1 MPRLQFNGKL
11 RIRQYIISDPS
22 TVFYIEYY
30 SSLKKTSSADWQ
42 QQMRNTP
49 TQFCTSDHRSDR
61 LTSTTDYIRS
71 LPLIP
76 DYNPYYI
83 DPDYGIDPYWDA
95 QIYNQHELQ
104 FYANFN
110 KPQTEIEPDCPMTDR
125 ALNHTLT
132 IALVDPWQANTNS
145 CVLPTQEEPDT
156 KFNSFGP
163 QVSLTSA
170 VEARFVNTLVT
181 RNGEPDYVPLT
192 TNLGLKYKRRMLY
205 FPMDFGELTLDGLVD
220 TGALSSA
227 IPEADL
233 RKIRLLAPQSIVKEG
248 PAPNFQIMVANGQ
261 LETPKSTVELKFE
274 VGDIEFH
281 EIFIVMEKL
290 TSPLIGLSFL
300 QRNNTILDMR
310 QGVLN
315 FPFFSMQLKT
325 ADHKYTNVME
335 PICTQE
341 DITIPPND
349 RHLVTLSSQMY
360 DDTTVTGI
368 LQPSNALTEDGDIAF
383 CAALVTLTSG
393 QVEIHLNNF
402 TDHPYTLKRG
412 SHVANF
418 SVMTPGQMKYVKP
431 IDPVTTWHL
440 LQDNPENAAFYVSSL
455 IKSSKP
461 EDFRENYWFPTP
473 EDPGDPQQ
481 HTPIQKRILT
491 ELLNL
496 QELEKL
502 NPQDD
507 PESRRR
513 FLANFD
519 WTDSMLQSDEI
530 TRIENLLVEFHDI
543 FARHRFDIGMNEEFK
558 VKLTP
563 KDDSPAYSQSLPTP
577 INLKEDIL
585 VELALL
591 QRYGIITTLP
601 FSKYASPIFAQKKP
615 NGKLRLLVD
624 LRKINNL
631 ISDDYI
637 NNNHPVSTLTDAA
650 QHMAGKKL
658 FCKLDCSQAYHCLQ
672 MADQRS
678 IEMLAFN
685 FASRT
690 FAYRR
695 LAQGLSRALSAF
707 SSFMREYL
715 DKVIKADQCAQYVDD
730 IGIAANDAEQLI
742 KNLRATFQCI
752 REAGLKLTMHKC
764 HFGATE
770 IDFLGRTITPVG
782 VRPQRPR
789 VQNFLENTKFPKSKK
804 ALQRY
809 LGFLNYYRNYIPRL
823 SERLTPFFKLLKN
836 DEKVLV
842 TPDLLE
848 KFTDINKAL
857 DRCCELAL
865 KQPLPNKQIALMTD
879 ASFMAAG
886 YAVLIEDDPQEKY
899 TSTRKAFAPVA
910 YGSKTFS
917 PAQLKM
923 SIYAKEFLAIFFAFK
938 EFGHIFWGT
947 PKPVII
953 LTDNKSVTRF
963 FQTKIIP
970 PTLWNACDYVIQFNF
985 TIAHIPGKNNTAADY
1000 LSRLEISPKE
1010 KLILRIREDIPTTP
1024 IELHVQSAGIT
1035 EEEQIFYTDDED
1047 ETEEQIWQRKK
1058 KSRDNPSNQLPDI
1071 SFQKFTTHHSNYQK
1085 LPICQKL
1092 ANTNTVT
1099 IEQNNDVILQQLKLK
1114 IQKEEY
1120 SETILIQDTRYQH
1133 YLRQLDRL
1141 SIQNEIITR
1150 QYYDETGTVKYN
1162 QVLLPKHLVTELLE
1176 SLHGK
1181 ANRHPGIAKMLQEIR
1196 SKYYYPGIAKIVR
1209 KWVNGCETCI
1219 KDKRTPNELINP
1231 ELLNLPEWT
1240 LGPEDA
1246 MQIDLLPNLPPSG
1259 GYENI
1264 ITAMD
1269 VFSRYLFAYP
1279 VTDASAAITAKVII
1293 DIMTKH
1299 TYLPTTL
1306 ITDKG
1311 SAFTSK
1317 LVAEIAQIL
1326 GIQIKC
1332 ATTKH
1337 PQTIGKLERTHASL
1351 KTNLKMASGEYRRQW
1366 HKYLPLAVLNYNTS
1380 YHSTLGCEP
1389 SRIFH
1394 GRIPYNILDHKL
1406 GLNPNPQV
1414 LPTTDFAEE
1423 FQRRSQVLIDST
1435 KKNIMQSYLKYKE
1448 YYDRKAKAAPLKLN
1462 DYCFILQ
1469 PIADHQGSK
1478 IPFREFRWIGPYII
1492 EKVLPNDNYIV
1503 RKLNSNK
1510 TQILHRIR
1518 LRKYEPN
1525 TDLQDVRPEGN
1536 LQPDDEI
1543 VIPQD
1548 DLYVITWETNFE
1560 DFASTRRQPTYEQ
1573 STERPEITSG
1583 EDTNFDQP
1591 DQILTDVDLQ
1601 STRHDETEETLPE
1614 RIMPDSD
1621 DDSIPGEETSSGGSD
1636 TIVPEV
1642 SESENDE
1649 MIVENESP
1657 RGGRYNLRPNPT
1669 PNYSEE
1675 YRY

>member
-1 MPRLQFNGKL
+1 
-11 RIRQYIISDPS
+11 
-22 TVFYIEYY
+22 
-30 SSLKKTSSADWQ
+30 
-42 QQMRNTP
+42 MRNIP
-49 TQFCTSDHRSDR
+49 KQFCTVDLRSNGLDS
-61 LTSTTDYIRS
+61 TSCFIRP
-71 LPLIP
+71 LPEIP
-76 DYNPYYI
+76 DYNPYYT
-83 DPDYGIDPYWDA
+83 DPDYGIDPYWD
-95 QIYNQHELQ
+95 IHLYNQHHLS
-104 FYANFN
+104 FYTDFTKRPTN
-110 KPQTEIEPDCPMTDR
+110 IEPDCPATDS
-125 ALNHTLT
+125 ALNSVLKNASVDAWQTKPNPCTLT
-132 IALVDPWQANTNS
+132 AQH
-145 CVLPTQEEPDT
+145 TQGHQFD
-156 KFNSFGP
+156 SLGP
-163 QVSLTSA
+163 QVSLTTA
-170 VEARFVNTLVT
+170 VEARFTNTLVT
-181 RNGEPDYVPLT
+181 RQGEPDYVQLT

-248 PAPNFQIMVANGQ
+248 PAPNFQIVVANGQ

-274 VGDIEFH
+274 FGDIEFH
-281 EIFIVMEKL
+281 ETFIVMEKL

-341 DITIPPND
+341 DITIRPND
-349 RHLVTLSSQMY
+349 RQMVTLTSQMY

-368 LQPSNALTEDGDIAF
+368 LQPSNALTEDGDVAF

-393 QVEIHLNNF
+393 QVEIPLNNF

-412 SHVANF
+412 SHIANF
-418 SVMTPGQMKYVKP
+418 SAMTPGQMKYVKP

-440 LQDNPENAAFYVSSL
+440 LQDDPENAAFYVSSL

-461 EDFRENYWFPTP
+461 EDFKESYWFPTP

-481 HTPIQKRILT
+481 HTPIQKRILK
-491 ELLNL
+491 EILNL

-502 NPQDD
+502 NPQED
-507 PESRRR
+507 PESRRQ
-513 FLANFD
+513 FLTNFD
-519 WTDSMLQSDEI
+519 WTDSTLQPNEI
-530 TRIENLLVEFHDI
+530 ARIEDLLVEFHDI
-543 FARHRFDIGMNEEFK
+543 FARHRFDIGMNEEFT

-577 INLKEDIL
+577 IYLKEDIL

-637 NNNHPVSTLTDAA
+637 NNNHPVSTLSDAA

-658 FCKLDCSQAYHCLQ
+658 FCKLDCSQAYHCLP

-678 IEMLAFN
+678 IEMLAFK

-752 REAGLKLTMHKC
+752 RHAGLKLTMHKC

-770 IDFLGRTITPVG
+770 IDFLGRTITPAG

-789 VQNFLENTKFPKSKK
+789 VQRFLEKTKFPESKK

-823 SERLTPFFKLLKN
+823 SEKLTPFFKLLTK
-836 DEKVLV
+836 DEKVMV
-842 TPDLLE
+842 TPDQLDRFSE
-848 KFTDINKAL
+848 INKAL

-879 ASFMAAG
+879 ASFTAAG
-886 YAVLIEDDPQEKY
+886 YAVLIEDDPLEKY
-899 TSTRKAFAPVA
+899 TSTRKAYAPVA

-923 SIYAKEFLAIFFAFK
+923 SIYAKAFLAIFFAFK

-970 PTLWNACDYVIQFNF
+970 PSLWNACDYVIQFNF

-1024 IELHVQSAGIT
+1024 IELHVQSAGVA
-1035 EEEQIFYTDDED
+1035 EEEQIYYTDDDD
-1047 ETEEQIWQRKK
+1047 ETEEQIWQRQQLA
-1058 KSRDNPSNQLPDI
+1058 RENPSHQSPDI
-1071 SFQKFTTHHSNYQK
+1071 SFEKFDTHHSNVQK
-1085 LPICQKL
+1085 LSVCQKL
-1092 ANTNTVT
+1092 TNINTVA

-1114 IQKEEY
+1114 LQKEEY
-1120 SETILIQDTRYQH
+1120 SETTLIQDVRYQH

-1141 SIQNEIITR
+1141 SIQNDIITR
-1150 QYYDETGTVKYN
+1150 QYYDETGNVKYN
-1162 QVLLPKHLVTELLE
+1162 Q
-1176 SLHGK
+1176 
-1181 ANRHPGIAKMLQEIR
+1181 I
-1196 SKYYYPGIAKIVR
+1196 
-1209 KWVNGCETCI
+1209 
-1219 KDKRTPNELINP
+1219 
-1231 ELLNLPEWT
+1231 
-1240 LGPEDA
+1240 
-1246 MQIDLLPNLPPSG
+1246 LLPN
-1259 GYENI
+1259 N
-1264 ITAMD
+1264 
-1269 VFSRYLFAYP
+1269 
-1279 VTDASAAITAKVII
+1279 
-1293 DIMTKH
+1293 
-1299 TYLPTTL
+1299 
-1306 ITDKG
+1306 
-1311 SAFTSK
+1311 
-1317 LVAEIAQIL
+1317 LV
-1326 GIQIKC
+1326 
-1332 ATTKH
+1332 
-1337 PQTIGKLERTHASL
+1337 
-1351 KTNLKMASGEYRRQW
+1351 N
-1366 HKYLPLAVLNYNTS
+1366 
-1380 YHSTLGCEP
+1380 
-1389 SRIFH
+1389 
-1394 GRIPYNILDHKL
+1394 
-1406 GLNPNPQV
+1406 
-1414 LPTTDFAEE
+1414 
-1423 FQRRSQVLIDST
+1423 
-1435 KKNIMQSYLKYKE
+1435 
-1448 YYDRKAKAAPLKLN
+1448 
-1462 DYCFILQ
+1462 
-1469 PIADHQGSK
+1469 
-1478 IPFREFRWIGPYII
+1478 
-1492 EKVLPNDNYIV
+1492 
-1503 RKLNSNK
+1503 
-1510 TQILHRIR
+1510 
-1518 LRKYEPN
+1518 
-1525 TDLQDVRPEGN
+1525 
-1536 LQPDDEI
+1536 
-1543 VIPQD
+1543 
-1548 DLYVITWETNFE
+1548 
-1560 DFASTRRQPTYEQ
+1560 
-1573 STERPEITSG
+1573 
-1583 EDTNFDQP
+1583 
-1591 DQILTDVDLQ
+1591 
-1601 STRHDETEETLPE
+1601 
-1614 RIMPDSD
+1614 
-1621 DDSIPGEETSSGGSD
+1621 
-1636 TIVPEV
+1636 
-1642 SESENDE
+1642 
-1649 MIVENESP
+1649 
-1657 RGGRYNLRPNPT
+1657 
-1669 PNYSEE
+1669 
-1675 YRY
+1675 

>member
-1 MPRLQFNGKL
+1 M
-11 RIRQYIISDPS
+11 
-22 TVFYIEYY
+22 
-30 SSLKKTSSADWQ
+30 
-42 QQMRNTP
+42 
-49 TQFCTSDHRSDR
+49 
-61 LTSTTDYIRS
+61 
-71 LPLIP
+71 
-76 DYNPYYI
+76 
-83 DPDYGIDPYWDA
+83 
-95 QIYNQHELQ
+95 
-104 FYANFN
+104 
-110 KPQTEIEPDCPMTDR
+110 EIELDSYDIDR
-125 ALNHTLT
+125 TLNLTLT
-132 IALVDPWQANTNS
+132 KALVDPWQYNRTTTT
-145 CVLPTQEEPDT
+145 LPNPEESINKP
-156 KFNSFGP
+156 SEEGP
-163 QVSLTSA
+163 MVMLTAA
-170 VEARFVNTLVT
+170 VEERFVNSLIS
-181 RNGEPDYVPLT
+181 RAGEPDYVPLT

-233 RKIRLLAPQSIVKEG
+233 RKIRLLAPQSIIKEG

-274 VGDIEFH
+274 VGDIDFH

-335 PICTQE
+335 PICTRE

-349 RHLVTLSSQMY
+349 RHMVSMCSQMY
-360 DDTTVTGI
+360 EDTTVTGI
-368 LQPSNALTEDGDIAF
+368 LQPSNDLAEDGDITF
-383 CAALVTLTSG
+383 CAALVTLTQG
-393 QVEIHLNNF
+393 QASIHVNNF
-402 TDHPYTLKRG
+402 TDQPYTLKRG
-412 SHVANF
+412 SHIANF
-418 SVMTPGQMKYVKP
+418 SVLTPEQLKYVKP

-440 LQDNPENAAFYVSSL
+440 LQDNPENAVYYASSL
-455 IKSSKP
+455 IKSPKT
-461 EDFRENYWFPTP
+461 EDNSENYWFPTP
-473 EDPGDPQQ
+473 EQPGDPQT
-481 HTPIQKRILT
+481 HTPIQQRILK
-491 ELLNL
+491 ELRNL

-507 PESRRR
+507 LESRKQ

-519 WTDSMLQSDEI
+519 WADSTLNPTEI
-530 TRIENLLVEFHDI
+530 AQIEELLVEFHDI
-543 FARHRFDIGMNEEFK
+543 FARHRFDIGMNEDFK

-591 QRYGIITTLP
+591 HRYGIITTLP

-650 QHMAGKKL
+650 QHMAGKRL

-730 IGIAANDAEQLI
+730 IGIATNNATQLI
-742 KNLRATFQCI
+742 NNLRATFECI
-752 REAGLKLTMHKC
+752 RTAGLKLTMHKC
-764 HFGATE
+764 HFGAKE
-770 IDFLGRTITPVG
+770 IDFLGRTITPEG

-789 VQNFLENTKFPKSKK
+789 VQNFLEKTKFPKSKK

-823 SERLTPFFKLLKN
+823 PEKLTPFFKLLKN
-836 DEKVLV
+836 DAKVMV

-848 KFTDINKAL
+848 QFTEINKAL

-879 ASFMAAG
+879 ASFSAAG
-886 YAVLIEDDPQEKY
+886 YAVLIEDDPMEKY
-899 TSTRKAFAPVA
+899 SSTRKAFAPVA

-947 PKPVII
+947 PQPVII

-1000 LSRLEISPKE
+1000 LSRLEICPKE
-1010 KLILRIREDIPTTP
+1010 KLILRIREDISTTP
-1024 IELHVQSAGIT
+1024 IELNVQSAGVT
-1035 EEEQIFYTDDED
+1035 EEDQIFYTDDNE

-1058 KSRDNPSNQLPDI
+1058 DARSNPTNQLPDI
-1071 SFQKFTTHHSNYQK
+1071 TLGKLSAHTTVFSHQTTLQRLSN
-1085 LPICQKL
+1085 PTTM
-1092 ANTNTVT
+1092 A
-1099 IEQNNDVILQQLKLK
+1099 IEQQNDVVLHQLRLKL
-1114 IQKEEY
+1114 QKEEY
-1120 SETILIQDTRYQH
+1120 SETILQQDSRYRH
-1133 YLRQLDRL
+1133 YCSQIDRL
-1141 SIQNEIITR
+1141 SVQDDVVLR
-1150 QYYDETGTVKYN
+1150 DYYDETGSVQYRQT
-1162 QVLLPKHLVTELLE
+1162 LLPKHLVSELLQ
-1176 SLHGK
+1176 SLHGTAHK
-1181 ANRHPGIAKMLQEIR
+1181 HPGISKMLNDIR
-1196 SKYYYPGIAKIVR
+1196 QKYYYPGIAKIVK
-1209 KWVNGCETCI
+1209 KWVQGCETCI
-1219 KDKRTPNELINP
+1219 KDKRIKNPSITP
-1231 ELLNLPEWT
+1231 ELLNLPEWD

-1246 MQIDLLPNLPPSG
+1246 LQIDLLPNLPPSG
-1259 GYENI
+1259 GYENV
-1264 ITAMD
+1264 ITALD

-1279 VTDASAAITAKVII
+1279 VADASASTTAKVLI
-1293 DIMTKH
+1293 DIMTRH
-1299 TYLPTTL
+1299 AYLPTTL

-1311 SAFTSK
+1311 TAFTSR
-1317 LVAEIAQIL
+1317 LVDEVTKIL

-1351 KTNLKMASGEYRRQW
+1351 KGNLKMASGEYRRQW
-1366 HKYLPLAVLNYNTS
+1366 HKYLPLAVLNYNTT
-1380 YHSTLGCEP
+1380 YHSSLGCEP

-1394 GRIPYNILDHKL
+1394 GRVPYNILDHRL
-1406 GLNPNPQV
+1406 GLNPNPKI
-1414 LPTTDFAEE
+1414 LPSTDFAEE
-1423 FQRRSQVLIDST
+1423 LQRRTQILIDRT

-1448 YYDRKAKAAPLKLN
+1448 YYDRKAKAAPLHQG

-1469 PIADHQGSK
+1469 PLADNQGSK
-1478 IPFREFRWIGPYII
+1478 IPFREFRWIGPYVI
-1492 EKVLPNDNYIV
+1492 EKVLPNENYIV
-1503 RKLNSNK
+1503 RKLSSNK

-1518 LRKYEPN
+1518 LRKYVPN
-1525 TDLQDVRPEGN
+1525 TELCDVRPEGN
-1536 LQPDDEI
+1536 LQADDEI
-1543 VIPQD
+1543 IIPQD
-1548 DLYVITWETNFE
+1548 DLYIISWETEFAE
-1560 DFASTRRQPTYEQ
+1560 FPPHLDTGDTPDDFPMNS
-1573 STERPEITSG
+1573 
-1583 EDTNFDQP
+1583 DQP
-1591 DQILTDVDLQ
+1591 DAINTDLDLRSTTRDANSNDNAATPREHQNSDIDSRSTGPNKDTDSAVTEQPAENSPDMDLRSNRPQ
-1601 STRHDETEETLPE
+1601 STTDPEIEE
-1614 RIMPDSD
+1614 MPFKSPSEMPNSD
-1621 DDSIPGEETSSGGSD
+1621 FSNSSGRD
-1636 TIVPEV
+1636 TSVPDLLER
-1642 SESENDE
+1642 EDDE
-1649 MIVENESP
+1649 KVVENESP
-1657 RGGRYNLRPNPT
+1657 RGGKYNLRPNPT
-1669 PNYSEE
+1669 PNFTDE